1 MGRSRGNAT
10 EDRWGPGAMMIGALN
25 SIELPPDGE
34 FRRNCIIPAESRGV
48 DVDTHYDFHTLI
60 YDAFYIPGKR
70 SICLIC
76 PKLLN
81 FETLIRGGKFTADGE
96 DLRIASI
103 WQFKRYTQIWLR
115 CRRKPTH
122 LRFQHGSFDAKIPLP
137 QEQSELFRGLN
148 CAVLKSKD
156 NDLNWVRDWTDY
168 HVRVHGLQGLVFF
181 DNGSSRYQP
190 SDTLETLRKVPGI
203 KQAQIISAP
212 FKFGHPHSVDLLF
225 LQVGL
230 LNIARLRFLSL
241 ASAVLCTDLD
251 ELVKPVF
258 QSDIF
263 SATRRSPLGYL
274 LFRGRWRH
282 AMFMNSTD
290 PVRHSDHFY
299 RKLDDSCSPTK
310 YCINP
315 RGLCGF
321 SHWDIHGAVRGF
333 LKDILTTSKFE
344 YWHCRQIS
352 TNWKYDRTDSEKHLL
367 EIDPE
372 TARIFDEVFGRQSAA

>member
-1 MGRSRGNAT
+1 
-10 EDRWGPGAMMIGALN
+10 MMIGVLN
-25 SIELPPDGE
+25 SIELPQNGE
-34 FRRNCIIPAESRGV
+34 LKRDCIIPEESRGL
-48 DVDTHYDFHTLI
+48 DAETDYDFHTLV
-60 YDAFYIPGKR
+60 YDAFYIPSKR

-81 FETLIRGGKFTADGE
+81 FEKFIREGKFTADGE

-103 WQFKRYTQIWLR
+103 WRFKRYAQIWLR

-122 LRFQHGSFDAKIPLP
+122 LRFQHELFDAKIPLP

-156 NDLNWVRDWTDY
+156 NDLNWVRDWTEY
-168 HVRVHGLQGLVFF
+168 HVRVHGLQGVTFF
-181 DNGSSRYQP
+181 DNASSRYEP
-190 SDTLETLRKVPGI
+190 SDILETIRKVPGI

-212 FKFGHPHSVDLLF
+212 FRFGCSRSLDTLF

-230 LNIARLRFLSL
+230 LNIARLRFYSQ

-263 SATRRSPLGYL
+263 SATWRSPLGYL
-274 LFRGRWRH
+274 LFRGRWRY
-282 AMFMNSTD
+282 AMPIPGIDS
-290 PVRHSDHFY
+290 VRHADHFY
-299 RKLDDSCSPTK
+299 RKLDNTCRSTK

-315 RGLCGF
+315 QGPCGF
-321 SHWDIHGAVRGF
+321 SHWDVHGAVRGF
-333 LKDILTTSKFE
+333 LKDFLTTSKYE

-352 TNWKYDRTDSEKHLL
+352 TNWKYDRTESEKHLL

-372 TARIFDEVFGRQSAA
+372 TASVFDEVFGRNPQHDYMAS